1 MSEQAIERRAQAPG
15 ASGKKAGG
23 ASGRRPKQAAA
34 TSAKGRGGAAK
45 AAVTKKP
52 AAPKTAE
59 PKKSAA
65 PKTAEPKKATAP
77 KTAEPKKSATPK
89 TAEPK
94 KSTTPK
100 AAEPKKSTAPKTA
113 ESRKANAPQ
122 SKGAGKLAKATSR
135 ASTAGKD
142 TRKPAGGAKKQA
154 AAGTPSGRKAA
165 KPAAR
170 RAKAAKVQANPVAEA
185 ANQKNTSERRR
196 EKPDDLFLERRAA
209 SPSPEAGDGTP
220 PEKGRVLF
228 GALNACLAIAIAVVA
243 ALGLRLQGQYA
254 DFQRMRE
261 VVDQQ
266 TFYEGTTVE
275 GVDVSKMTLSNAMD
289 YWRDR
294 VEARNAGRTVTLDD
308 GTAITA
314 GELGYTSDYESV
326 LTTAWSLGRS
336 GTLEERYRMAANRS
350 QNPAA
355 YVIHRTD
362 YSEALVDQFV
372 QMQALKIDRDPQ
384 DATVASFNVDTYEF
398 AFNPSQVGRH
408 LDGDALKRDLLA
420 ALAAG
425 GGDVTLAVTELQ
437 PAITTDLIGEMYG
450 LIDYA
455 ITNASSSSRSRL
467 NNIQVAMSL
476 INGAKLAPGETFSFN
491 ERVGQ
496 RTADRGFKMATAY
509 SGGEVTEQV
518 GGGICQVST
527 TLFNAAVKADMK
539 IDERHNHSLTV
550 HYVDKGKDA
559 TVDWGHQDLKFTNT
573 SPDDIYI
580 CCYLTDDKRVRF
592 GIFGRLLPGGEKI
605 TLEAVTTEAI
615 KYKTEYLPDPSL
627 PSGQTKVSQNGRDGY
642 KAEAYKVRWDAQGN
656 ELSRELL
663 CTSVYKSKDE
673 VILYGT

>member
-1 MSEQAIERRAQAPG
+1 MSEQAIERRATPHG
-15 ASGKKAGG
+15 ASKAKAGA

-34 TSAKGRGGAAK
+34 TAGRGSGRAAK
-45 AAVTKKP
+45 AAGSKKSATPKAAGTKKP

-59 PKKSAA
+59 PKKS
-65 PKTAEPKKATAP
+65 TAP
-77 KTAEPKKSATPK
+77 KTAEPKKSTVPK
-89 TAEPK
+89 TAGPK
-94 KSTTPK
+94 QAKD
-100 AAEPKKSTAPKTA
+100 A
-113 ESRKANAPQ
+113 RKPT
-122 SKGAGKLAKATSR
+122 KATAR
-135 ASTAGKD
+135 ASAAGKD
-142 TRKPAGGAKKQA
+142 ARRPASGAKKQT

-165 KPAAR
+165 KPASR
-170 RAKAAKVQANPVAEA
+170 RPKAAKVQANPVAEA

-209 SPSPEAGDGTP
+209 TPSPASGDGTP
-220 PEKGRVLF
+220 PEKGRALF

-254 DFQRMRE
+254 DFRRMRE

-275 GVDVSKMTLSNAMD
+275 GVDVSKMTLSNAID

-326 LTTAWSLGRS
+326 LTTAWSMGRS
-336 GTLEERYRMAANRS
+336 GTLEERYRMAAHRS

-355 YVIHRTD
+355 YIIHRTD

-420 ALAAG
+420 ALASG

-467 NNIQVAMSL
+467 NNIQLAMSL

-527 TLFNAAVKADMK
+527 TLFNAAVKADMQ

-559 TVDWGHQDLKFTNT
+559 TVDWGHQDFKFTNT

-615 KYKTEYLPDPSL
+615 KYKTEFLPDPSL